1 MAARRDLEIYQG
13 DTFTHEIRIVDA
25 DGDPINVSGKTFES
39 QIRRRSSYDTI
50 EATFSVD
57 MTNAATGVVVFTI
70 DAATCADLETGVH
83 RYDVHQIVGG
93 VVLTLVFGRVDVRGE
108 VTR

>member
-1 MAARRDLEIYQG
+1 MAARRDLEVYQG

-25 DGDPINVSGKTFES
+25 NGDPINVTGRTFES
-39 QIRRRSSYDTI
+39 QVRRRTSYDTI

-57 MTNAATGVVVFTI
+57 TSQAATGVVVFTI

-93 VVLTLVFGRVDVRGE
+93 VVLTLVYGRVNIRGE

>member
-1 MAARRDLEIYQG
+1 VAARRDLEIYQG

-39 QIRRRSSYDTI
+39 QVRRRSSYDTI

-83 RYDVHQIVGG
+83 RYDVQQIVGG

>member
-1 MAARRDLEIYQG
+1 MAARRDLEVYQG

-25 DGDPINVSGKTFES
+25 SGDPINVAGRTFES
-39 QIRRRSSYDTI
+39 QVRRRSSYDTI
-50 EATFSVD
+50 EATFAVD
-57 MTNAATGVVVFTI
+57 MSQAATGVVVFTI

-83 RYDVHQIVGG
+83 RYDVHQIVSG
-93 VVLTLVFGRVDVRGE
+93 VFLTLVYGRVNIRGE

>member
-25 DGDPINVSGKTFES
+25 DGDPIDVSGKTFES